1 MIWTIVIILTTT
13 WTIAQTMIEIRILR
27 SLAAK
32 QVNRNH
38 IMPVRDTMA
47 EATAMGWEVK
57 SHFMACNFSSADK

>member
-1 MIWTIVIILTTT
+1 MVTMLAKIWTT
-13 WTIAQTMIEIRILR
+13 AQTMIEFRIFL

-47 EATAMGWEVK
+47 EATATGCDMK
-57 SHFMACNFSSADK
+57 SHFIAWNRSVAFR